1 MTGDVV
7 SAELLSETIAIR
19 RDLYTHPELSFEEE
33 RTAAIVA
40 KLLRGLGLAVYEG
53 IGKTGVVGVLSGSL
67 PGPTVMLRADMD
79 ALPIQDAGDASYR
92 SQTNG
97 VSHACGHDAHVAM
110 LLGAQRSYLPVVP
123 ESCGDGSPSFFSPAK
138 KPAAAP
144 MQCLTM
150 GSSSGSRSTGYTGCT

>member
-7 SAELLSETIAIR
+7 SAELLGETIAIR
-19 RDLYTHPELSFEEE
+19 RDLHTHPELSFEEE

-67 PGPTVMLRADMD
+67 PGPTIMLRADMD
-79 ALPIQDAGDASYR
+79 ALPMQDAGDAPYR
-92 SQTNG
+92 SKTDG

-110 LLGAQRSYLPVVP
+110 LLGAAKVLAGPAR
-123 ESCGDGSPSFFSPAK
+123 CGDASPSFFSLVK

-144 MQCLTM
+144 TQCLTM
-150 GSSSGSRSTGYTGCT
+150 GSSNGSRSSGYTGCT